1 MKRLP
6 LLGVLLVAA
15 GCGAAEQAAPPPPPK
30 PIAAPDF
37 RQALARTI
45 AARTVKFA
53 QITSITAGG
62 SKVSAYTNGTA
73 SFADRRGHLY
83 RIEPG
88 NNVPGEIIVDGPF
101 VYENAN
107 VQATLNDPTVAPWTK
122 LDTRSLT
129 AKERSEHPDDLAHAL
144 APAYLAAAAA
154 HPKLVRTTPT
164 RAVFTGVVDPASI
177 AKHVPASSRAL
188 IASAAQGDYPA
199 KPFPVRFWLDARGRL
214 RRVLV
219 AYTTAGGSPVS
230 VDTSYDAFG
239 VQIDTTPPPARD
251 VKDIT
256 PKS

>member
-1 MKRLP
+1 VKRLA

-15 GCGAAEQAAPPPPPK
+15 GCGAAKQAAPPPAK
-30 PIAAPDF
+30 PIAAPAF
-37 RQALARTI
+37 RQALARTV
-45 AARTVKFA
+45 AAKTVKFA

-62 SKVSAYTNGTA
+62 SKVSAYTDGTA
-73 SFADRRGHLY
+73 SFPDRRGHLY

-107 VQATLNDPTVAPWTK
+107 VQATLNDPTVPPWTK
-122 LDTRSLT
+122 LDTRRLS

-144 APAYLAAAAA
+144 APAYLAAAVA

-164 RAVFTGVVDPASI
+164 RAVFTGVVDPGAI
-177 AKHVPASSRAL
+177 ATHVPASSRTL
-188 IASAAQGDYPA
+188 ITTAAKGDYPA

-219 AYTTAGGSPVS
+219 SYTTGGGTPVS

-239 VQIDTTPPPARD
+239 VPIDTTPPPARD